1 MKVQGTS
8 VDRLKFLEKLTYAIK
23 NNNNIYANH
32 HCVKLQKKIAFRA
45 VGWMSAYVTAKM
57 NGKQVPSCLNPVT
70 EGKRIGF
77 NFAYSFYKIRKI
89 QNKDRKKLISE
100 EGKEFLLWE
109 KYFGC
114 VPHRKLN
121 PTQ

>member
-1 MKVQGTS
+1 
-8 VDRLKFLEKLTYAIK
+8 
-23 NNNNIYANH
+23 
-32 HCVKLQKKIAFRA
+32 
-45 VGWMSAYVTAKM
+45 M
-57 NGKQVPSCLNPVT
+57 NGTQVPSCLNPVT

-109 KYFGC
+109 KYFGS

>member
-1 MKVQGTS
+1 
-8 VDRLKFLEKLTYAIK
+8 
-23 NNNNIYANH
+23 
-32 HCVKLQKKIAFRA
+32 
-45 VGWMSAYVTAKM
+45 MSAYVTAKM

-100 EGKEFLLWE
+100 EGKEFLQWE

>member
-1 MKVQGTS
+1 
-8 VDRLKFLEKLTYAIK
+8 
-23 NNNNIYANH
+23 
-32 HCVKLQKKIAFRA
+32 
-45 VGWMSAYVTAKM
+45 MSANVTAKM
-57 NGKQVPSCLNPVT
+57 NGTQVPSCLNPVT

-89 QNKDRKKLISE
+89 QIKTGKKLISE

-109 KYFGC
+109 KSFGS
-114 VPHRKLN
+114 VPHKKLN